1 MIVEYVRYALTTH
14 TPDALIGAYREAAKH
29 LDAAQECID
38 YELTQCVE
46 DPNSLILRIRWES
59 ADAHMRGFRRS
70 AHFPPF
76 LAAIR
81 AYVGEI
87 AEMRH
92 YADTGVGGRSSDRA

>member
-29 LDAAQECID
+29 LDAAPECID
-38 YELTQCVE
+38 YELTQCAE

-59 ADAHMRGFRRS
+59 ADAHVRGFRRS

-76 LAAIR
+76 LDAIR

-87 AEMRH
+87 VEMRH
-92 YADTGVGGRSSDRA
+92 YADTGVGGRSSDTA